1 MAVEC
6 FCGCGRQVKFT
17 RRALNGT
24 GALVQ
29 GQLDQWEAAE
39 PALTESGE
47 WTPGL
52 TAFLETGE
60 GVAGEMKAMTH
71 GGKLRITASQREITD
86 WINRS
91 SAMLKQL
98 AEGDTSGI
106 AALPEPEPGPE
117 DVSETDAGADDA
129 TSPEPVTAADREA
142 RRAEIEA
149 IRAGYEAG
157 EEEVN
162 ECPECGAVIPDPGE
176 YLAHVSSAHPAG

>member
-24 GALVQ
+24 GAMVQ
-29 GQLDQWEAAE
+29 GQLDQWEARE
-39 PALTESGE
+39 PDLTASGE

-60 GVAGEMKAMTH
+60 GVAGEMKEMTH

-91 SAMLKQL
+91 NAMLKQV

-106 AALPEPEPGPE
+106 AALPEPAVEPDEGE
-117 DVSETDAGADDA
+117 AEGAA
-129 TSPEPVTAADREA
+129 AAAPAPLTPADREA

-149 IRAGYEAG
+149 IRAGYESG
-157 EEEVN
+157 EDEEN

-176 YLAHVSSAHPAG
+176 YLAHVSSAHS

>member
-24 GALVQ
+24 GAMVQ
-29 GQLDQWEAAE
+29 GQLDQWETRE
-39 PALTESGE
+39 PELTESGE

-60 GVAGEMKAMTH
+60 GVAGEMKEMTH

-91 SAMLKQL
+91 NAMLKQV
-98 AEGDTSGI
+98 AERDTSGI
-106 AALPEPEPGPE
+106 AALPEPEPD
-117 DVSETDAGADDA
+117 DVSETDADTGSA
-129 TSPEPVTAADREA
+129 TSSEPVTPADREA

-149 IRAGYEAG
+149 IRAGYESG

-176 YLAHVSSAHPAG
+176 YLAHVSGAHPAG